1 MDEETAEALTRTKA
15 LYDAGVLT
23 QEEYSSKKNEL
34 LHAPAVVVAQPP
46 ANEHGGVVQ
55 GHVVAVQP
63 QKIHPEPRSQEDI
76 LAIYGSN
83 EEASRAATLIQAEAR
98 RSAALKDY
106 PLPPGATS
114 ATSLQGWWLGLGI
127 GLTGIGGPGGAVPV
141 PLGGPWCFQLEA
153 HGHNRLRMTN
163 QCGIPIYPDTCC
175 SHGKFYSRERG
186 SKKNMFKKKENKD
199 CCNTLDFHNSS
210 CLTFYGCQWICFCCL
225 PVMCRIPFSGPSR
238 TALPEV
244 APAPS
249 ITVQPGLTAPRGEQE
264 QVKYAA
270 EPEAYSSQHN

>member
-23 QEEYSSKKNEL
+23 EEEYSSKKNEL

-114 ATSLQGWWLGLGI
+114 ATSLQGCWLGLGI

-186 SKKNMFKKKENKD
+186 SKKNMFKMKENKD

-249 ITVQPGLTAPRGEQE
+249 ITVQPGLAAPRGEQE
-264 QVKYAA
+264 
-270 EPEAYSSQHN
+270 